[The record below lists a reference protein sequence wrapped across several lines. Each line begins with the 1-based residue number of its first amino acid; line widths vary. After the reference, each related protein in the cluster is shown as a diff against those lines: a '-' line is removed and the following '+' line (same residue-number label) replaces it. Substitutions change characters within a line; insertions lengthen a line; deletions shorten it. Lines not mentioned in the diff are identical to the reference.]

1 MENELIGMNDVK
13 NADLFNYTSVYPIV
27 EVERGKVGACTDEEM
42 TLSQKLYD
50 YVLHSKILPKESLKV
65 QPGVRLTDNDDGS
78 IKIISPDDSNNSDVP
93 ERNLISNKQKM
104 VRFIIC

>member
-13 NADLFNYTSVYPIV
+13 NADLFNYTSVYPVV

-78 IKIISPDDSNNSDVP
+78 MKIIYPDESNNSNIP
-93 ERNLISNKQKM
+93 KTTFQINKKWSDL
-104 VRFIIC
+104 